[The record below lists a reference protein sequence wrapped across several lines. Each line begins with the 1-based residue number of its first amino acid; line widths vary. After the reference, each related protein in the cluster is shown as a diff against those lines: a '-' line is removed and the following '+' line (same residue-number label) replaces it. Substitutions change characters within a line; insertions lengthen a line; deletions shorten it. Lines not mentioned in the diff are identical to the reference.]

1 MNGKTPGL
9 SRREMLKFALA
20 SAGISALGPLGN
32 LALAEA
38 DSRKFLVLVN
48 LDGGNDSLNTAVPL
62 NRDAYYDRRPSIG
75 VRTPLELS
83 TGPGATSELG
93 LHPAL
98 SGFQSLHEEGSLALV
113 QKVGYPNANRSHFT
127 SKDIFH
133 TGDASSKNAN
143 DKTGWVAR
151 YAELYNNQTLGCV
164 SIGYNAKAL
173 QSPMVNLMQVN
184 SLSSMSYKSD
194 RSFTGE
200 SQKRLEV
207 ARSILDR
214 YKGSGNAREVKKALQ
229 VGHENID
236 RIQEVINNYEP
247 NVEYPSN
254 TRFSRSMESIAQ
266 LIHAGGLGTDI
277 YYTGLGGFDTH
288 SGQGSISGR
297 HANLMNTLNA
307 GIDAFAQDMK
317 MLGKWDDCVIVVF
330 SEFGRRN
337 FENGSGG
344 TDHGA
349 GQTMMVTG
357 GMVNGGDYG
366 SSLSDSDI
374 RIEQNL
380 PIEVDFRSVFG
391 EVIDRHLGKDSS
403 QVFTDSSQIAGP
415 QQGFL

>member
-1 MNGKTPGL
+1 
-9 SRREMLKFALA
+9 MLKFALG
-20 SAGISALGPLGN
+20 SCGISALGPMAN

-38 DSRKFLVLVN
+38 DDRKFLVLVN
-48 LDGGNDSLNTAVPL
+48 MDGGNDSLNTAVPL
-62 NRDAYYDRRPSIG
+62 NRDAYYDRRPSIA
-75 VRTPLELS
+75 VREPLELT
-83 TGPGATSELG
+83 TGPAATSELG
-93 LHPAL
+93 LHPSLTGLQAL
-98 SGFQSLHEEGSLALV
+98 HGEGSLAMV
-113 QKVGYPNANRSHFT
+113 QKVGYPNASRSHFT

-143 DKTGWVAR
+143 DKSGWVAR

-184 SLSSMSYKSD
+184 RLASMAYRNDGSYS
-194 RSFTGE
+194 GE
-200 SQKRLEV
+200 SQRRIDV

-214 YKGSGNAREVKKALQ
+214 YQGSGNAREVKKALQ

-236 RIQEVINNYEP
+236 RIQAVIENYVP
-247 NVEYPSN
+247 NVDYPTN

-288 SGQGSISGR
+288 SGQGSTSGR

-307 GIDAFAQDMK
+307 GIEAFAQDMK

-344 TDHGA
+344 TDHGM
-349 GQTMMVTG
+349 GQTLFVMG
-357 GMVNGGDYG
+357 GQVRGGDYG
-366 SSLSDSDI
+366 SALSDNDI
-374 RIEQNL
+374 RVEQNL
-380 PIEVDFRSVFG
+380 PMEVDFRSVFG

-403 QVFTDSSQIAGP
+403 LVFTDSSQISGP